1 MAQRLKN
8 EVRERIL
15 AAALTVF
22 AADGYRSAKMA
33 DIAQTAGISAGNLYR
48 YFGGKEALFHAVI
61 DPQFVDRF
69 DRLLDRRVRA
79 LSNLGRGGTKEDA
92 STAAEELLGFWIEH
106 RLAVVVVLDR
116 CEGSRYEGFGER
128 FVQRLVSMTTE
139 HLEGLRPDA
148 PLSPLV
154 PFTLTNIFHTSLRSV
169 VSILETYST
178 EDETRAAFEAFWSF
192 QLAGLAGFEQWVR
205 P

>member
-1 MAQRLKN
+1 MAQRLKT
-8 EVRERIL
+8 EVRDRIL
-15 AAALTVF
+15 LAAKTVF

-61 DPQFVDRF
+61 DPQFVSRF
-69 DRLLDRRVRA
+69 DRLLDRRVQA
-79 LSNLGRGGTKEDA
+79 LSNLGRGGTEEDA
-92 STAAEELLGFWIEH
+92 SAAAEELLRFWIEH

-116 CEGSRYEGFGER
+116 CEGSRYDGFGER
-128 FVQRLVSMTTE
+128 FVQRLVAMTEE
-139 HLEGLRPDA
+139 HLEALRPDA
-148 PLSPLV
+148 VLPSIV

-169 VSILETYST
+169 VSILETYSS
-178 EDETRAAFEAFWSF
+178 DEEIRAAFEAFWSF

-205 P
+205 T